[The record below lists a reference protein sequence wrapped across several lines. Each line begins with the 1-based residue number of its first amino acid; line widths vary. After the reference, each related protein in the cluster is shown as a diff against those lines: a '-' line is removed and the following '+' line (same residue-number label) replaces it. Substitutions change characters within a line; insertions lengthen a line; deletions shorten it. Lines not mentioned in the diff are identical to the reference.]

1 MIKEFHDCVVISMM
15 INVWLEEVD
24 DMVAYD

>member
-15 INVWLEEVD
+15 INAWLEEVD

>member
-1 MIKEFHDCVVISMM
+1 MIKEFHDCVVINMM
-15 INVWLEEVD
+15 INVWLEEVN

>member
-15 INVWLEEVD
+15 NNVWLEEVD
-24 DMVAYD
+24 DLVAYD